1 MPTSNVSAVTIPA
14 GTAALV
20 VPADQSRTYLR
31 CNNSSLADLT
41 FSISQAAAQTFKG
54 WRNTGAQADFEL
66 DDYTVGALVQSA
78 FWVFNNS
85 SVAANVSIIQGYRN

>member
-1 MPTSNVSAVTIPA
+1 MPTSNVSSVTVAA

-20 VPADQSRTYLR
+20 VPADPSRTYLR
-31 CNNSSLADLT
+31 CNNSSVADLT
-41 FSISQAAAQTFKG
+41 YSISQAAAQAFKG

-66 DDYTVGALVQSA
+66 DDLTVGNLVQSA

-85 SVAANVSIIQGYRN
+85 SVAANVSIIQGYRS